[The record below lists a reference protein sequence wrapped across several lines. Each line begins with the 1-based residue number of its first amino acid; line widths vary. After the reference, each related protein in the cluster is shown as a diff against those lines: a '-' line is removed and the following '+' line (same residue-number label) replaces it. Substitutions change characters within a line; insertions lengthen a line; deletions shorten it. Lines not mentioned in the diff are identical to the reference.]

1 MGRAAIRWRERV
13 RSASLPRPRLTPV
26 SGQKF
31 KVCPM
36 SDRLRI
42 LVVGASGVLGRAIV
56 AELSPRHDIVSAGS
70 KTGDIR
76 IDIADPASIAAGL
89 KAAGPLDAVACA
101 AGAVN
106 WHLLSAIK
114 LAPLAQS
121 SYGLGLTDKLM
132 GQVNLALAARDHL
145 NDRGSITLIAGVL
158 SQTPIAAGSSA
169 SMVNAAVE
177 AFAMAAAIEMPRGIR
192 INAVSPTV
200 FEESMADFGPF
211 FRGHDPVPVL
221 RAARAF
227 SRSIEG
233 LENGQT
239 YRVV

>member
-1 MGRAAIRWRERV
+1 VVPCPKIKVNLM
-13 RSASLPRPRLTPV
+13 SA
-26 SGQKF
+26 
-31 KVCPM
+31 
-36 SDRLRI
+36 RLRI
-42 LVVGASGVLGRAIV
+42 LLVGASGVLGRAIG
-56 AELSPRHDIVSAGS
+56 AELSPRHDIISAGS
-70 KTGDIR
+70 KTGDVR
-76 IDIADPASIAAGL
+76 IDIADPASIVAGL

-106 WHLLSAIK
+106 WPSIPEIK
-114 LAPLAQS
+114 PAPLEKS
-121 SYGLGLTDKLM
+121 PYGLGLANKVM

-158 SQTPIAAGSSA
+158 SQTPIAQGSSA

-211 FRGHDPVPVL
+211 FRGHDPVPVV

-233 LENGQT
+233 LETGKT

>member
-1 MGRAAIRWRERV
+1 
-13 RSASLPRPRLTPV
+13 
-26 SGQKF
+26 
-31 KVCPM
+31 M

-42 LVVGASGVLGRAIV
+42 LVIGASGVLGRAIA

-76 IDIADPASIAAGL
+76 IDIADPASIESGL

-106 WHLLSAIK
+106 WRPLSTIK
-114 LAPLAQS
+114 PAPLEKS
-121 SYGLGLTDKLM
+121 FYGLGLTNKLM

-145 NDRGSITLIAGVL
+145 RDGGSITLIAGVL

-169 SMVNAAVE
+169 SMVNAAIE

-227 SRSIEG
+227 GRSIEG
-233 LENGQT
+233 LLTGQT
-239 YRVV
+239 FRVV